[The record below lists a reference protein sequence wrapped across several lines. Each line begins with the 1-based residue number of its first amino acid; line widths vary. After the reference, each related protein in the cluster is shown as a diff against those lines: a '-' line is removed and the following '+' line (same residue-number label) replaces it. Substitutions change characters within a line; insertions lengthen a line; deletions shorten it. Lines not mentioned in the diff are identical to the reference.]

1 MTEIPAAESPYI
13 ATEGVN
19 AATQRKQRL
28 IWGVVISAVLVG
40 GGWFTYDYLIDDK
53 PKEKVSAEQAERI
66 SATASVARG
75 AKTDSARDLTV
86 QVSTLDSDNRRLE
99 QEKAELATRL
109 AQAEQQRISD
119 HNNAVNTM
127 KAYEDEV
134 ARRSQAPAQAPVQ
147 AAPLMQGPVGAP
159 AAYSTAGD
167 PFAPASAQQGAGMSG
182 SRRGAAPRR
191 TFAVIKTSAKAPTT
205 SDADNQPAPGAPA
218 AASSD
223 QFVSQGVQYY
233 ESKRFV
239 PPNAYAKARVLVG
252 VDATTGVSQS
262 ADPKPVM
269 FRITGPATHVGAGGR
284 YQTTDLTGC
293 VVNGAAYAEL
303 SSEKVYIK
311 LQRISCPAGPKQ
323 FAVAAVEG
331 YAASRGKAGVRGKV
345 ISREGGLTTKA
356 FLAGTLQGL
365 GTSLERYTNQSLN
378 TITAGA
384 GGSLQTPELNKEQ
397 MASGALGGGI
407 GNAASVLADYY
418 IKRAEQYQPVI
429 EMPTGVEV
437 ELVFLKG
444 FEVARK

>member
-13 ATEGVN
+13 ASEGVN

-28 IWGVVISAVLVG
+28 IWGTVIAVVLLG

-109 AQAEQQRISD
+109 AQAEQQRLSD

-134 ARRSQAPAQAPVQ
+134 ARRSQVQAQAPVQ
-147 AAPLMQGPVGAP
+147 AAPLTQGPVGAP
-159 AAYSTAGD
+159 AAYSAAGD
-167 PFAPASAQQGAGMSG
+167 PFAPASAQQGAGIPG
-182 SRRGAAPRR
+182 ANRAAAPRR
-191 TFAVIKTSAKAPTT
+191 TFGVIKTSAKAATVA
-205 SDADNQPAPGAPA
+205 DADSQPA
-218 AASSD
+218 AAGQAATGGD

-239 PPNAYAKARVLVG
+239 PPNAYVKARVLVG

-269 FRITGPATHVGAGGR
+269 FRITGPAIHVGAGGH
-284 YQTTDLTGC
+284 YQTTDLNGC

-356 FLAGTLQGL
+356 LVAGTLQGL
-365 GTSLERYTNQSLN
+365 GSSLERYTNQSLN

-384 GGSLQTPELNKEQ
+384 GGALQTPELNKSQ
-397 MASGALGGGI
+397 MAAGALGGGV

-444 FEVARK
+444 FEVAKK